1 MAQAPDNGC
10 EKNGKPPRKGRET
23 EMMKVMREHEEN
35 ADAVQTLQAQD
46 DETQADL
53 SERFQGTIRLLR
65 LGELRV
71 KKRNGGL
78 TVAEAAEKE
87 ELEEA

>member
-1 MAQAPDNGC
+1 LRKERQASA
-10 EKNGKPPRKGRET
+10 ERAR
-23 EMMKVMREHEEN
+23 
-35 ADAVQTLQAQD
+35 
-46 DETQADL
+46 ETQADL